1 MIVDFTPGNELEE
14 VFVQAATDPAARVD
28 FYRRLLASEI
38 YVLTEDSALAG
49 GASNR
54 ETGTTSTLVT
64 WDGPTGPYVPLFSS
78 RARVDEI
85 SKARE
90 RAFGYVA
97 MRGQAAFALLAEK
110 PRAAFLNPGFA
121 CGKQFSPEVIERL
134 ADAALPG
141 PTGERPA
148 VREGANGA
156 KGVPESLSD
165 SDKSQGSRPWWK
177 LW

>member
-1 MIVDFTPGNELEE
+1 MIDDFTPGNELEE

-54 ETGTTSTLVT
+54 ETSATSTLVT

-97 MRGQAAFALLAEK
+97 MRDWGCK
-110 PRAAFLNPGFA
+110 
-121 CGKQFSPEVIERL
+121 
-134 ADAALPG
+134 
-141 PTGERPA
+141 TGAIHDGCPVVRDKTPA
-148 VREGANGA
+148 RVDIPA
-156 KGVPESLSD
+156 
-165 SDKSQGSRPWWK
+165 
-177 LW
+177 